1 MSWMDR
7 ERFLEGFT
15 YEVEKD
21 FDVNSTPSSWADA
34 ELSLAHRY
42 WGDEDHRIE
51 LPHPDDHTCRLS
63 TSALTPDKKFIAA
76 SNGFVVNL
84 YDVATKECHMDLSL
98 SPLHSLPIK
107 HLLHDTDLLTSWTH
121 VVAAFPTTHPSGIL
135 LRERWI
141 CSLHIRTIM
150 SCRKHRVRTSR
161 SSISDAWLKFA
172 YLAQPGM
179 HNTTAYWV
187 RWHYKCEG
195 MLRWI
200 VAGSLSIKIPRR
212 GSETSYNVKCP
223 AILPRDLPEAKT
235 RLPTLAM
242 TVFDLAYITTKVFTI
257 HKLNGDRSLI
267 IAVTPLPWL
276 FWYSRRKALGNI
288 TSSSL
293 SS

>member
-84 YDVATKECHMDLSL
+84 YDVATKECHMVISACVTSTNMLPGSL
-98 SPLHSLPIK
+98 FVSTPFPSYKTSVARHRSA
-107 HLLHDTDLLTSWTH
+107 HLMD
-121 VVAAFPTTHPSGIL
+121 
-135 LRERWI
+135 
-141 CSLHIRTIM
+141 
-150 SCRKHRVRTSR
+150 SCGR
-161 SSISDAWLKFA
+161 SISNNSPVGHTPPRTLESLNCRHMSSSMLSSHTHYHVLPETQSQDSYVYKDDRVGSDGIINARDVEMDCCRI
-172 YLAQPGM
+172 AQ
-179 HNTTAYWV
+179 HQNTAT
-187 RWHYKCEG
+187 RFRNE
-195 MLRWI
+195 
-200 VAGSLSIKIPRR
+200 LS
-212 GSETSYNVKCP
+212 
-223 AILPRDLPEAKT
+223 ILPRDLPEAKT